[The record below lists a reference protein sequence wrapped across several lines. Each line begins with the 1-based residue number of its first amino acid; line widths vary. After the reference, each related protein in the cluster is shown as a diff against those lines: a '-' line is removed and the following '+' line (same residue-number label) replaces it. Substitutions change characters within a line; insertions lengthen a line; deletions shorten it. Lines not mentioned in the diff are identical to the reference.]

1 MACKMTR
8 SIEYNLGQGT

>member
-8 SIEYNLGQGT
+8 SIECNLGQGT